1 MMITRERVED
11 VLLRMGMS
19 VNLKG
24 FGYIRDSVLMLDAE
38 KDIKL
43 TYLYFKIAK
52 EYGTTAQGVERAIRH
67 AFETVRNCKAD
78 FEVVEYYIG
87 FINCSN
93 SASLSMLR
101 MRIKEEL
108 KKQGIHNV
116 NEMLLPYITENRLQE
131 LIRESFNEFLM
142 EIAGRLIFSARADIE
157 N

>member
-1 MMITRERVED
+1 MMITREKVED

-67 AFETVRNCKAD
+67 AIEVAWDRGDLET
-78 FEVVEYYIG
+78 
-87 FINCSN
+87 
-93 SASLSMLR
+93 
-101 MRIKEEL
+101 
-108 KKQGIHNV
+108 
-116 NEMLLPYITENRLQE
+116 LQYW
-131 LIRESFNEFLM
+131 IY
-142 EIAGRLIFSARADIE
+142 
-157 N
+157 

>member
-1 MMITRERVED
+1 M
-11 VLLRMGMS
+11 LL
-19 VNLKG
+19 
-24 FGYIRDSVLMLDAE
+24 
-38 KDIKL
+38 KL
-43 TYLYFKIAK
+43 HGIAVIWK
-52 EYGTTAQGVERAIRH
+52 LC
-67 AFETVRNCKAD
+67 N
-78 FEVVEYYIG
+78 IG